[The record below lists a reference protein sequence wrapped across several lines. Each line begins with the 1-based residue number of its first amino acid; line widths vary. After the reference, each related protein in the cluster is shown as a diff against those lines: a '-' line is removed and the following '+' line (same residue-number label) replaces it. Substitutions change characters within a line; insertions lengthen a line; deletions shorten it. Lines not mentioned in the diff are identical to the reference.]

1 MERRDRSLRAA
12 EDAGSIVEE
21 VEEEEVEDEVGSLS
35 GSHGS
40 VWGPALAVSP
50 TPRESPRPTESA
62 PPQPGEDGAGG
73 RQRSPAGGEE
83 AEQEV
88 EEELR
93 AGERVAV
100 SGVYAGTLRFHGA
113 TAFAT
118 GRWAGVELD
127 EAEGTG
133 DGSCRGVRYFRCPD
147 GHGVFAPADRVRR
160 LRDGADDDVRD
171 EPPREGGRAR
181 GRRGVVLAGSPAGGG
196 PPSSSLG
203 QTSGGKSVAS
213 RREERELQADAV
225 AGDILGEMV
234 GATVSECWRL
244 RAARE
249 RRLRPPDTRD
259 EVGGDEV
266 GGDEGGWT
274 SSDSEGSLE
283 ALAREPVKRCR
294 RAPGHDG
301 GAVVEMVER
310 PASPVF
316 GASRAD
322 ESAGGRSPHEPSP
335 SSRHQPGRDAGPGED
350 GEDGDGRGEDEF
362 PAGKHRQH
370 RRQQRPP
377 QEGGEQQQQRRSFV
391 PHNLTDVQ
399 KLVHAAVQARW
410 TPGGAAVTTG
420 TGTTITG
427 TTITGAAVATGTGT
441 TGTGAA
447 GEECGELKSESDIEV
462 ASKAAYT
469 RAVQDLVGE
478 VYDKLVGR
486 DSNSSLE
493 PWGPG
498 SAVRRTRKTHSFND
512 VTELVQ
518 QEVARLLG
526 LDPRGGGEGRTDSPL
541 RVPRL
546 RRRHRDRVDL
556 ILTNELQQEE
566 RGWVDYRAEE
576 RRVKLQ
582 LADGV
587 LDALLADTAALLGTL
602 ATARRRR
609 TPRAADGA
617 SAP

>member
-83 AEQEV
+83 AEQE
-88 EEELR
+88 
-93 AGERVAV
+93 
-100 SGVYAGTLRFHGA
+100 
-113 TAFAT
+113 
-118 GRWAGVELD
+118 LD

-171 EPPREGGRAR
+171 EPPREGGAR
-181 GRRGVVLAGSPAGGG
+181 GDGEGSSSPVPPPAAAAVVVAGPDERRQIGGEPEVEEAAACDTRRRG
-196 PPSSSLG
+196 
-203 QTSGGKSVAS
+203 
-213 RREERELQADAV
+213 REERELQADAV

-249 RRLRPPDTRD
+249 RRLRPPDARD

-447 GEECGELKSESDIEV
+447 GEECDELKSESDIEV